1 VVERPR
7 GFKSHTPRLINFELS
22 IYSALLTILLK
33 FSWNSTPGFEHSQ
46 FMSKNL
52 KTRNHLHCSIR
63 LNQILRHVNLRGKAI
78 WVLGFFSFLSG
89 LNAITAVV
97 LAIDFGI
104 EATFRPYFID
114 SFIGGIPVY
123 VYLIASIVATL
134 IFLGG
139 TAAKVVDDL
148 SDEYLL
154 NQIFN
159 KTNELENSLNVQQSL
174 LESLK
179 ARVFLVDE
187 SLNATRKEIAKGFT
201 EQDKE
206 MKQVQTSLGNRIDSK
221 LADLEEGITTQIDE
235 GINKQ
240 AEQLKQYQNN
250 MVKKFDSKISD
261 VNDSIAK
268 QLAAMDESM
277 RKYAIRVRRSTK
289 TLMKQTDEIEN
300 IKLKLTEIE
309 NDLAKP
315 KPELSSQSVIE
326 EVRGIGKQT
335 GDELRAIGITNVGE
349 FLLTEASVVAEKTTI
364 SEKMVEK
371 LQGRAQLAL
380 VPGITEKEMILLEE
394 VGVTNRKDLANQDAI
409 ELGKK
414 IAVAYKSCVEE
425 GRMAATEKPTIEEID
440 SWIKF
445 TKT

>member
-1 VVERPR
+1 
-7 GFKSHTPRLINFELS
+7 
-22 IYSALLTILLK
+22 
-33 FSWNSTPGFEHSQ
+33 
-46 FMSKNL
+46 M
-52 KTRNHLHCSIR
+52 
-63 LNQILRHVNLRGKAI
+63 RGKAI

-104 EATFRPYFID
+104 EATFRPYLID
-114 SFIGGIPVY
+114 SLIGGVPVY

-159 KTNELENSLNVQQSL
+159 KANDLENSLNVQQSL

-187 SLNATRKEIAKGFT
+187 SLNAARKEIAKGFS
-201 EQDKE
+201 EENKE
-206 MKQVQTSLGNRIDSK
+206 IKQMHTSLGNRIDSK
-221 LADLEEGITTQIDE
+221 LADLEDGIAAQVGEGV
-235 GINKQ
+235 NKQ
-240 AEQLKQYQNN
+240 GDLLKQYEANL
-250 MVKKFDSKISD
+250 VKKFDTKLTD
-261 VNDSIAK
+261 VNDAVAK
-268 QLAAMDESM
+268 QLATMDESM
-277 RKYAIRVRRSTK
+277 RKYATRVRRSTK
-289 TLMKQTDEIEN
+289 TLMKQTEEIEN

-309 NDLAKP
+309 NELAKP
-315 KPELSSQSVIE
+315 KPELTSQSDIE
-326 EVRGIGKQT
+326 EVRGIGKTT

-349 FLLTEASVVAEKTTI
+349 LIMTEAKVVAEKTTT
-364 SEKMVEK
+364 SEKVIEK

-380 VPGITEKEMILLEE
+380 VPGITEKDMILLEE
-394 VGVTNRKDLANQDAI
+394 VGIANRKDLANQDAI

-414 IAVAYKSCVEE
+414 INVAFKSCVEE
-425 GRMAATEKPTIEEID
+425 GRMATTEKPTIEEVD

-445 TKT
+445 AKT

>member
-1 VVERPR
+1 
-7 GFKSHTPRLINFELS
+7 
-22 IYSALLTILLK
+22 
-33 FSWNSTPGFEHSQ
+33 
-46 FMSKNL
+46 M
-52 KTRNHLHCSIR
+52 
-63 LNQILRHVNLRGKAI
+63 RGKAI

-89 LNAITAVV
+89 LNAIAAVV

-104 EATFRPYFID
+104 EATFRPYLID
-114 SFIGGIPVY
+114 SLIGGVPVY

-159 KTNELENSLNVQQSL
+159 KANDLENSLNVQQSL

-187 SLNATRKEIAKGFT
+187 SLNAARKEIAKGFS
-201 EQDKE
+201 EEDKE
-206 MKQVQTSLGNRIDSK
+206 IKQMHTSLGNRIDSK
-221 LADLEEGITTQIDE
+221 LADLEDGIAAQVGEGV
-235 GINKQ
+235 NKQ
-240 AEQLKQYQNN
+240 GDLLKQYEANL
-250 MVKKFDSKISD
+250 VKKFDTKLTD
-261 VNDSIAK
+261 VNDAVAK
-268 QLAAMDESM
+268 QLATMDESM
-277 RKYAIRVRRSTK
+277 RKYATRVRRSTK
-289 TLMKQTDEIEN
+289 TLMKQTEEIEN

-309 NDLAKP
+309 NELAKP
-315 KPELSSQSVIE
+315 KPELTSQSDIE
-326 EVRGIGKQT
+326 EVRGIGKTT

-349 FLLTEASVVAEKTTI
+349 LIMTEAKVVAEKTTT
-364 SEKMVEK
+364 SEKVIEK

-380 VPGITEKEMILLEE
+380 VPGITEKDMILLEE
-394 VGVTNRKDLANQDAI
+394 VGIANRKDLANQDAI

-414 IAVAYKSCVEE
+414 INVAFKSCVEE
-425 GRMAATEKPTIEEID
+425 GRMATTEKPTIEEVD

-445 TKT
+445 AKT

>member
-1 VVERPR
+1 
-7 GFKSHTPRLINFELS
+7 
-22 IYSALLTILLK
+22 
-33 FSWNSTPGFEHSQ
+33 
-46 FMSKNL
+46 M
-52 KTRNHLHCSIR
+52 
-63 LNQILRHVNLRGKAI
+63 RGKAI

-104 EATFRPYFID
+104 EATFQPYLID
-114 SFIGGIPVY
+114 SLIGGVPVY

-159 KTNELENSLNVQQSL
+159 KANDLENSLNVQQSL

-187 SLNATRKEIAKGFT
+187 SLNAARKEIAKGFS
-201 EQDKE
+201 EEDKE
-206 MKQVQTSLGNRIDSK
+206 IKQMHTSLGNRIDSK
-221 LADLEEGITTQIDE
+221 LADLEDGIAAQVGEGV
-235 GINKQ
+235 NKQ
-240 AEQLKQYQNN
+240 GDLLKQYEANL
-250 MVKKFDSKISD
+250 VKKFDTKLTD
-261 VNDSIAK
+261 VNDAVAK
-268 QLAAMDESM
+268 QLATMDESM
-277 RKYAIRVRRSTK
+277 RKYATRVRRSTK
-289 TLMKQTDEIEN
+289 TLMKQTEEIEN

-309 NDLAKP
+309 NELAKP
-315 KPELSSQSVIE
+315 KPELTSQSDIE
-326 EVRGIGKQT
+326 EVRGIGKTT

-349 FLLTEASVVAEKTTI
+349 LIMTEAKVVAEKTTT
-364 SEKMVEK
+364 SEKVIEK

-380 VPGITEKEMILLEE
+380 VPGITEKDMILLEE
-394 VGVTNRKDLANQDAI
+394 VGIANRKDLANQDAI

-414 IAVAYKSCVEE
+414 INVAFKSCVEE
-425 GRMAATEKPTIEEID
+425 GRMATTEKPTIEEVD

-445 TKT
+445 AKT

>member
-1 VVERPR
+1 
-7 GFKSHTPRLINFELS
+7 
-22 IYSALLTILLK
+22 
-33 FSWNSTPGFEHSQ
+33 
-46 FMSKNL
+46 
-52 KTRNHLHCSIR
+52 
-63 LNQILRHVNLRGKAI
+63 LRGKAI

-104 EATFRPYFID
+104 EATFQPYLID
-114 SFIGGIPVY
+114 SLIGGVPVY

-159 KTNELENSLNVQQSL
+159 KANDLENSLNVQQSL

-187 SLNATRKEIAKGFT
+187 SLNAARKEIAKGFS
-201 EQDKE
+201 EEDKE
-206 MKQVQTSLGNRIDSK
+206 IKQMHTSLGNRIDSK
-221 LADLEEGITTQIDE
+221 LADLEDGIAAQVGEGV
-235 GINKQ
+235 NKQ
-240 AEQLKQYQNN
+240 GDLLKQYEANL
-250 MVKKFDSKISD
+250 VKKFDTKLTD
-261 VNDSIAK
+261 VNDAVAK
-268 QLAAMDESM
+268 QLATMDESM
-277 RKYAIRVRRSTK
+277 RKYATRVRRSTK
-289 TLMKQTDEIEN
+289 TLMKQTEEIEN

-309 NDLAKP
+309 NELAKP
-315 KPELSSQSVIE
+315 KPELTSQSDIE
-326 EVRGIGKQT
+326 EVRGIGKTT

-349 FLLTEASVVAEKTTI
+349 LIMTEAKVVAEKTTT
-364 SEKMVEK
+364 SEKVIEK

-380 VPGITEKEMILLEE
+380 VPGITEKDMILLEE
-394 VGVTNRKDLANQDAI
+394 VGIANRKDLANQDAI

-414 IAVAYKSCVEE
+414 INVAFKSCVEE
-425 GRMAATEKPTIEEID
+425 GRMATTEKPTIEEVD

-445 TKT
+445 AKT

>member
-1 VVERPR
+1 
-7 GFKSHTPRLINFELS
+7 
-22 IYSALLTILLK
+22 
-33 FSWNSTPGFEHSQ
+33 
-46 FMSKNL
+46 M
-52 KTRNHLHCSIR
+52 
-63 LNQILRHVNLRGKAI
+63 RGKAI

-104 EATFRPYFID
+104 EATFRPYLID
-114 SFIGGIPVY
+114 SLIGGVPVY

-159 KTNELENSLNVQQSL
+159 KANDLENSLNVQQSL

-187 SLNATRKEIAKGFT
+187 SLNAARKEIAKGFS
-201 EQDKE
+201 EEDKE
-206 MKQVQTSLGNRIDSK
+206 IKQMHTSLGNRIDSK
-221 LADLEEGITTQIDE
+221 LADLEDGIAAQVGEGV
-235 GINKQ
+235 NKQ
-240 AEQLKQYQNN
+240 GDLLKQYEANL
-250 MVKKFDSKISD
+250 VKKFDTKLTD
-261 VNDSIAK
+261 VNDAVAK
-268 QLAAMDESM
+268 QLATMDESM
-277 RKYAIRVRRSTK
+277 RKYATRVRRSTK
-289 TLMKQTDEIEN
+289 TLMKQTEEIEN

-309 NDLAKP
+309 NELAKP
-315 KPELSSQSVIE
+315 KPELTSQSDIE
-326 EVRGIGKQT
+326 EVRGIGKTT

-349 FLLTEASVVAEKTTI
+349 LIMTEAKVVAEKTTT
-364 SEKMVEK
+364 SEKVIEK

-380 VPGITEKEMILLEE
+380 VPGITEKDMILLEE
-394 VGVTNRKDLANQDAI
+394 VGIANRKDLANQDAI

-414 IAVAYKSCVEE
+414 INVAFKSCVEE
-425 GRMAATEKPTIEEID
+425 GRMATTEKPTIEEVD

-445 TKT
+445 AKT

>member
-1 VVERPR
+1 L
-7 GFKSHTPRLINFELS
+7 HS
-22 IYSALLTILLK
+22 IKLDI
-33 FSWNSTPGFEHSQ
+33 ED
-46 FMSKNL
+46 
-52 KTRNHLHCSIR
+52 
-63 LNQILRHVNLRGKAI
+63 VNLRGKAI

-89 LNAITAVV
+89 LNAIAAVI
-97 LAIDFGI
+97 LAIDLGI
-104 EATFRPYFID
+104 EATFKPYLID
-114 SFIGGIPVY
+114 SLIGGLPVY

-154 NQIFN
+154 NQVFN
-159 KTNELENSLNVQQSL
+159 KTNDLENSLNVQQSL

-187 SLNATRKEIAKGFT
+187 SLNAARKEIAKGFT

-206 MKQVQTSLGNRIDSK
+206 IKQVHTSLGNRIDSK
-221 LADLEEGITTQIDE
+221 LADLEDGVTTQVGE

-240 AEQLKQYQNN
+240 GELLKQYQNN
-250 MVKKFDSKISD
+250 LVKRFDSKITD
-261 VNDSIAK
+261 VNDSMVK
-268 QLAAMDESM
+268 QLATMDESM
-277 RKYAIRVRRSTK
+277 RKYATRVRRSTN
-289 TLMKQTDEIEN
+289 TLIKQTDEIEN

-315 KPELSSQSVIE
+315 KPELNSQSDIE

-335 GDELRAIGITNVGE
+335 GDELRAVGITNVGE
-349 FLLTEASVVAEKTTI
+349 FILTEANVVAEKTTT

-380 VPGITEKEMILLEE
+380 VPGITEKDMILLEE
-394 VGVTNRKDLANQDAI
+394 VGVINRKDLANQDAI

-414 IAVAYKSCVEE
+414 IAIAFKSCVEE

-445 TKT
+445 AKT

>member
-1 VVERPR
+1 
-7 GFKSHTPRLINFELS
+7 
-22 IYSALLTILLK
+22 
-33 FSWNSTPGFEHSQ
+33 
-46 FMSKNL
+46 M
-52 KTRNHLHCSIR
+52 
-63 LNQILRHVNLRGKAI
+63 RGKAI

-104 EATFRPYFID
+104 EATFRPYLID
-114 SFIGGIPVY
+114 SLIGGVPVY

-159 KTNELENSLNVQQSL
+159 KANDLENSLNVQQSL

-187 SLNATRKEIAKGFT
+187 SLNAARKEIAKGFS
-201 EQDKE
+201 EEDKE
-206 MKQVQTSLGNRIDSK
+206 IKQMHTSLGNRIDSK
-221 LADLEEGITTQIDE
+221 LADLEDGIAAQVGEGV
-235 GINKQ
+235 NKQ
-240 AEQLKQYQNN
+240 GDLLKQYEANL
-250 MVKKFDSKISD
+250 VKKFDTKLTD
-261 VNDSIAK
+261 VNDAVAK
-268 QLAAMDESM
+268 QLATMDESM
-277 RKYAIRVRRSTK
+277 RKCATRVRRSTK
-289 TLMKQTDEIEN
+289 TLMKQTEEIEN

-309 NDLAKP
+309 NELAKP
-315 KPELSSQSVIE
+315 KPELTSQSDIE
-326 EVRGIGKQT
+326 EVRGIGKTT

-349 FLLTEASVVAEKTTI
+349 LIMTEAKVVAEKTTT
-364 SEKMVEK
+364 SEKVIEK

-380 VPGITEKEMILLEE
+380 VPGITEKDMILLEE
-394 VGVTNRKDLANQDAI
+394 VGIANRKDLANQDAI

-414 IAVAYKSCVEE
+414 INVAFKSCVEE
-425 GRMAATEKPTIEEID
+425 GRMATTEKPTIEEVD

-445 TKT
+445 AKT